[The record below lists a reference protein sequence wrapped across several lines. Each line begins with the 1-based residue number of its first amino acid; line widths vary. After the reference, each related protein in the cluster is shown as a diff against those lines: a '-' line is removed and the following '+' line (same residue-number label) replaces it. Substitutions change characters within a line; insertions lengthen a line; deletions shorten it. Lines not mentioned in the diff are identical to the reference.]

1 MSELILSY
9 NMAHLLNEK
18 EILMWVFDTLRANQ
32 VEVYDIGGYLLI
44 LKDGKNIGK
53 IKHTEIVMKGKKK

>member
-9 NMAHLLNEK
+9 NMDHLLNEK
-18 EILMWVFDTLRANQ
+18 ETLKWVFDTLRANQ

-44 LKDGKNIGK
+44 MKDGKNIGK
-53 IKHTEIVMKGKKK
+53 IKHTKIVMKGKKK